1 MSNAAQENYID
12 PKEYKPVNS
21 SNIQEENS
29 LDSLRKSRLRN
40 VNKVIIGNIN
50 TNSLPGNFDQVK
62 EVILKNADI
71 LVITQTKIDD
81 TFPLGQFYVEG
92 FTMPYRLDR
101 NCNGR
106 GVIIYVREDIPSK
119 ILEKHKLPQ
128 DVEGVF
134 VELNFRKIK
143 WLLFE
148 TYHSPSQNDQ

>member
-1 MSNAAQENYID
+1 M
-12 PKEYKPVNS
+12 
-21 SNIQEENS
+21 
-29 LDSLRKSRLRN
+29 
-40 VNKVIIGNIN
+40 NKVIINIGNIN
-50 TNSLPGNFDQVK
+50 INFLPAKFDHVK
-62 EVILKNADI
+62 EVILKNLDI
-71 LVITQTKIDD
+71 LVITETKLDG

-92 FTMPYRLDR
+92 FTMPYSLDR

-119 ILEKHKLPQ
+119 KHKLPQ